1 MKTDTRTYTPYV
13 PDDLIKAVGF
23 EAAVLAC
30 KLPLF
35 ANEDGKIN
43 VSLSFLAE
51 LWGVNKRTLKAA
63 AEKLSAMQIWHYKTG
78 VGRGNYTEWVKGTN
92 FATFMQLEKVQI
104 LHIKGTNFA
113 PLLHNN
119 KDTKNNMRAGA
130 RESLRR
136 KSNIGDTHKTP
147 RKGTR
152 LTRDQYYTLYGD
164 DMVRTGWRFYR
175 PDGYERFIY
184 EKQ

>member
-23 EAAVLAC
+23 EAAMLAC
-30 KLPLF
+30 RLPLF
-35 ANEDGKIN
+35 ADENGSIS
-43 VSLSFLAE
+43 VSFSFLAE
-51 LWGVNKRTLKAA
+51 LWGVDKRTIKTAA
-63 AEKLSAMQIWHYKTG
+63 DKLNAMQIWHYKKG
-78 VGRGNYTEWVKGTN
+78 DGRGHFTEWKKGAN
-92 FATFMQLEKVQI
+92 FDTFMIQKRVQI
-104 LHIKGTNFA
+104 LHVKGTKNV
-113 PLLHNN
+113 PYN
-119 KDTKNNMRAGA
+119 KDTKNNNMRAGA

-136 KSNIGDTHKTP
+136 KSNIGDTPKTP

-152 LTRDQYYTLYGD
+152 LTRDQYYTLFGD